1 MGRLQITCILYF
13 VQKAK
18 RQDIEGEQKRA
29 NNFKTQWSE
38 TQK

>member
-1 MGRLQITCILYF
+1 MGRLKITCILYF

-18 RQDIEGEQKRA
+18 TQDIEGEEKRP